1 MFISK
6 ESLSKSRANLV
17 FENQAGDTLSVSF
30 DDNLGLFKDQLRRVS
45 ILVWDKED
53 KNKLEAEYVNAL
65 QFLGVLADFFGK
77 KVVDKD
83 ETSMKEAL
91 QNMVGAFDNP
101 INRRN
106 QSDFQKEACMIAQK
120 VLEP

>member
-77 KVVDKD
+77 KVVGKD
-83 ETSMKEAL
+83 ETST
-91 QNMVGAFDNP
+91 
-101 INRRN
+101 
-106 QSDFQKEACMIAQK
+106 
-120 VLEP
+120 